1 MNRSE
6 NLQTL
11 DQTSQWDV
19 LIIGGGATG
28 LGIAVDAAARGYKTL
43 LIEKIDFAK
52 GTSSRST
59 KLVHGGV
66 RYLQNGDVSLVIE
79 ALKERGI
86 MRSNAPHLVRDL
98 SFIIPSYDWWASP
111 FYGIGLKIYDMMAG
125 KLGLG
130 PSTLLNREET
140 LEAIPNVKRE
150 GLMGGVIYH
159 DGQFDDAR
167 MAVSLAMTAEDH
179 GATLLNYMSF
189 EGFLKH
195 GDLITG
201 IRAKDQLSGQVHEIQ
216 SKVVLNATGV
226 FSDEVMQADQ
236 PDLPASIR
244 PSQGVH
250 IVLEAEFLQ
259 KDHAIMV
266 PHTTDGR
273 VLFAVPWNGYVV
285 VGTTD
290 SPMNEALEE
299 PVAMEEEI
307 DFILANAGMYM
318 TRKPTRDDI
327 RSIFV
332 GLRPLAA
339 GSGGGSGSGA
349 SGDGASGEGKSSAG
363 DGASGDGSQKQST
376 KEVSRHH
383 KVLVSPSGLVSILG
397 GKWTTYRKM
406 AEDAVNTAASVGD
419 LRETV
424 CPTATLPIHGF
435 DEASD
440 WSNPLHVYGT
450 DAKSIQALDPQGNGS
465 LSSKFMISPNQ
476 VRWAVRHEMAMT
488 LEDVLARRSRA
499 LFLDAQEALNIAPKV
514 AQIMAE
520 ELGQDEAWTSS
531 QVSAFEQVAA
541 SYVPKRETV
550 V

>member
-1 MNRSE
+1 MNRST

-28 LGIAVDAAARGYKTL
+28 LGIAVDAATRGYKTL
-43 LIEKIDFAK
+43 LIEKVDFAK

-86 MRSNAPHLVRDL
+86 MRNNAPHLVRDL
-98 SFIIPSYDWWASP
+98 SFIIPSYDWWSSP

-140 LEAIPNVKRE
+140 LEAIPNVKQE

-189 EGFLKH
+189 EQFHKQ

-201 IRAKDQLSGQVHEIQ
+201 IQAKDQLSGELHNIS
-216 SKVVLNATGV
+216 SKVVVNATGV

-250 IVLEAEFLQ
+250 IVLEADFLQ

-290 SPMNEALEE
+290 SPMDEALEE
-299 PVAMEEEI
+299 PIAMEEEV

-318 TRKPTRDDI
+318 TRKPTREDI

-339 GSGGGSGSGA
+339 S
-349 SGDGASGEGKSSAG
+349 SGDSE
-363 DGASGDGSQKQST
+363 KQST

-406 AEDAVNTAASVGD
+406 AEDVVNTAATVGNLD
-419 LRETV
+419 ETD
-424 CPTATLPIHGF
+424 CTTETTRIHGF
-435 DEASD
+435 DEESD
-440 WSNPLHVYGT
+440 WTDPLHVYGS
-450 DAKSIQALDPQGNGS
+450 DANAIRELDPQGNES
-465 LSSKFMISPNQ
+465 LSDKYMITPNQ
-476 VRWAVRHEMAMT
+476 VRWSVRHEMAIT
-488 LEDVLARRSRA
+488 LEDMLARRSRA
-499 LFLDAQEALNIAPKV
+499 LFLDAQEALSIAPKV

-520 ELGQDEAWTSS
+520 ESGHDEAWVAS
-531 QVSAFEQVAA
+531 QIAAFNHVAA
-541 SYVPKRETV
+541 SYVPKR
-550 V
+550 